1 MISAGHIERAS
12 ESEPSDYENCSS
24 IDDSLWTDVG
34 HLPMKSCIMHA
45 ICNRRLC
52 YKKSGFITAHY
63 GYRVIRVTRLTA
75 RDQQQQTVKSGLSR
89 HYF

>member
-12 ESEPSDYENCSS
+12 ESEPSDYENFSS

-34 HLPMKSCIMHA
+34 HQPMKSCIMHA

-52 YKKSGFITAHY
+52 YKKAVDALLHTMAIE
-63 GYRVIRVTRLTA
+63 
-75 RDQQQQTVKSGLSR
+75 
-89 HYF
+89 